1 MANLGAVELP
11 QLTGTNYHEWSLVM
25 QVSLKALKQWNAMEA
40 VSKDRGKDQRTL
52 AMIIRIV
59 PPKLKAMLA
68 VKQQTAKEAW
78 EAVKMMRVGEDRV
91 KEASRQRLLKEFENL
106 QFKDGELIDDFAVR
120 VNTLIDGLWE
130 LGEEV
135 KDGRMVRKVLRVVPK
150 KWKQVAV
157 SIEIYAPRP
166 RHHVHGEAHRP
177 VVRRGGRRCGR
188 CQGEGGRHQGRRP
201 TVSH

>member
-91 KEASRQRLLKEFENL
+91 RKPADSVCSRSLS
-106 QFKDGELIDDFAVR
+106 
-120 VNTLIDGLWE
+120 
-130 LGEEV
+130 
-135 KDGRMVRKVLRVVPK
+135 VP
-150 KWKQVAV
+150 
-157 SIEIYAPRP
+157 
-166 RHHVHGEAHRP
+166 
-177 VVRRGGRRCGR
+177 
-188 CQGEGGRHQGRRP
+188 
-201 TVSH
+201 